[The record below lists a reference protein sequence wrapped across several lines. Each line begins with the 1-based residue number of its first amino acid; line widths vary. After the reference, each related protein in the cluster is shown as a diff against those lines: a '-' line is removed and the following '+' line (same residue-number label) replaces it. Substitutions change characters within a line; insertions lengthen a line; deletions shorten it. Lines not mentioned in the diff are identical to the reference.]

1 MGTGGARACT
11 GSRLGAHL
19 DGGAR
24 VIRCCGEKLAAARG
38 RRSRRRPMRRATAMR
53 SAGQHAWTD
62 HCPLPRG
69 EACSPG
75 GNLLMTPEQIRAPA
89 LTLYAFIFE
98 SGDGAAP
105 KSGRDRC
112 INARQQRGLE
122 PTMAAIICDALT
134 GYVYGRSSR
143 YAYHVTHVREAQVV
157 LHLARGGHESARRH
171 TRPARALRHCRD
183 DRVRA
188 HGRGGQAAVSGE

>member
-1 MGTGGARACT
+1 
-11 GSRLGAHL
+11 
-19 DGGAR
+19 
-24 VIRCCGEKLAAARG
+24 
-38 RRSRRRPMRRATAMR
+38 
-53 SAGQHAWTD
+53 
-62 HCPLPRG
+62 
-69 EACSPG
+69 
-75 GNLLMTPEQIRAPA
+75 MTPEQIRDPA

-134 GYVYGRSSR
+134 GYVYGRSSG
-143 YAYHVTHVREAQVV
+143 YAYHVTHVREDQAV

-171 TRPARALRHCRD
+171 TRPAHALRHCRD

-188 HGRGGQAAVSGE
+188 HGRRGQAAVSGE